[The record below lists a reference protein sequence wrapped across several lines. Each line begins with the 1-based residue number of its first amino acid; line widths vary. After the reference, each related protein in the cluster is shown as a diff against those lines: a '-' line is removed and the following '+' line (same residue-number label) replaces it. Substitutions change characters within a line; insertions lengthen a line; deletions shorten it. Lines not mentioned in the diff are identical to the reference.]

1 MSEALN
7 TAAPAIHDV
16 ALEARGMTKR
26 YGANVVLNDVT
37 FQVRRGSVN
46 VLIGENGAGKSTLMR
61 LLAGVETADAGEI
74 VMEGRKLAMR
84 SPRDA
89 EAEGIAIV
97 HQELAVLENLDLAEN
112 IFAGRELVRSAVLID
127 REGQDARSGAA
138 LEELHKPL
146 ALRSL
151 AGNLSLGNRQMV
163 EVARSLA
170 HGAKV
175 LILDE
180 PTSALSVAESTSLFA
195 VLQSLKQRGVA
206 IVYIS
211 HRLHELL
218 ELGDHFTVM
227 RDGRIVGRG
236 ERAEVDRQWIVERMS
251 CRDAGYEA
259 GSTVGQPA
267 REPMLE
273 VRGVGTKAA
282 DRTAVR
288 HASFTV
294 GRGEI
299 VGIYGLLGSG
309 RTELLEALAGLG
321 TLAAGEVRVAGGRVS
336 VGSVAE
342 TIAAGIALV
351 PEDRQRDGLVP
362 ELSIRENMSLASLA
376 EFTRGGWLRRRAEAA
391 RAREIATQM
400 RIRAR
405 DLGLKVTTLSGG
417 NQQKV
422 VLARCLMRRPRV
434 LLLDEPTRGVDV
446 GAKAEIY
453 SLLRGLSA
461 KGLSVLFATSEIEEA
476 RTLADRV
483 LVMVRGALV
492 AEFVVGAMSDEALFA
507 AASPAVGGAL

>member
-1 MSEALN
+1 MRESFDAG
-7 TAAPAIHDV
+7 APLSDV
-16 ALEARGMTKR
+16 VLEARGVTKR
-26 YGANVVLNDVT
+26 YGANVALKDVT
-37 FQVRRGSVN
+37 FRVRRGAVN

-61 LLAGVETADAGEI
+61 LLAGVEQANSGEI
-74 VMEGRKLAMR
+74 WMGGERLEMQ

-89 EAEGIAIV
+89 EAAGIAIV
-97 HQELAVLENLDLAEN
+97 HQELAVLENLDLSEN
-112 IFAGRELVRSAVLID
+112 IFAGRELVRSAILID
-127 REGQDARSGAA
+127 SESQDARSGAA
-138 LEELHKPL
+138 LGELHKPL

-151 AGNLSLGNRQMV
+151 AGALSLGNRQLV

-180 PTSALSVAESTSLFA
+180 PTSALSVAESTILFS
-195 VLQSLKQRGVA
+195 VIEKLKQRGVA

-227 RDGRIVGRG
+227 RDGRIVGQAERG
-236 ERAEVDRQWIVERMS
+236 EVDRQWIVERMS
-251 CRDAGYEA
+251 GRA
-259 GSTVGQPA
+259 VGEEPEPTA
-267 REPMLE
+267 VHGTCEPMLE
-273 VRGVGTKAA
+273 VVGVAAKTA

-288 HASFTV
+288 DVSFVV

-321 TLAAGEVRVAGGRVS
+321 TMQAGEVQVGRRKVRVDS
-336 VGSVAE
+336 VVN

-351 PEDRQRDGLVP
+351 PEDRQKDGLVP
-362 ELSIRENMSLASLA
+362 ELSIRENISLAALP
-376 EFTRGGWLRRRAEAA
+376 EFALGGWLRRRAESA
-391 RAREIATQM
+391 RVQEIAAQM
-400 RIRAR
+400 HIAAQ
-405 DLGLKVTTLSGG
+405 DLEQKVTTLSGG

-422 VLARCLMRRPRV
+422 VLARCLMRRPKV

-446 GAKAEIY
+446 AAKAEIY
-453 SLLRGLSA
+453 RMLRELAA

-483 LVMVRGALV
+483 LVMVQGRLT
-492 AEFVVGAMSDEALFA
+492 AEFAAGEMTDETLFA
-507 AASPAVGGAL
+507 AACPSTEGRSE

>member
-1 MSEALN
+1 MN
-7 TAAPAIHDV
+7 DV
-16 ALEARGMTKR
+16 VLEARGVTKR
-26 YGANVVLNDVT
+26 YGANVALRDVT
-37 FQVRRGSVN
+37 FQVRRGAVN

-74 VMEGRKLAMR
+74 VMDGRRLALR

-89 EAEGIAIV
+89 EAAGIAIV
-97 HQELAVLENLDLAEN
+97 HQELAVLENLDLSEN

-127 REGQDARSGAA
+127 CDGQDVRSEAA
-138 LEELHKPL
+138 LKELHKPL
-146 ALRSL
+146 KLRSL
-151 AGNLSLGNRQMV
+151 AGALSLGNRQLV

-180 PTSALSVAESTSLFA
+180 PTSALSVAESASLFC
-195 VLQSLKQRGVA
+195 VIEELKRRGVA

-227 RDGRIVGRG
+227 RDGRIVGQG

-251 CRDAGYEA
+251 CRDLGRAPERL
-259 GSTVGQPA
+259 PA
-267 REPMLE
+267 TAALEPRLE
-273 VRGVGTKAA
+273 VRGVATKGA
-282 DRTAVR
+282 DRIAVR
-288 HASFTV
+288 EASFTV
-294 GRGEI
+294 GAGEI

-321 TLAAGEVRVAGGRVS
+321 SMAAGEVQVGECKVS
-336 VGSVAE
+336 VNTVADA
-342 TIAAGIALV
+342 IAAGITLV

-362 ELSIRENMSLASLA
+362 ELSIRENISLASLGDFA
-376 EFTRGGWLRRRAEAA
+376 RRGWLRRRAEAA
-391 RAREIATQM
+391 RVREIAAQM
-400 RIRAR
+400 HIAAR
-405 DLGLKVTTLSGG
+405 DLEAKVTTLSGG

-422 VLARCLMRRPRV
+422 VLARCLMRRPKV

-446 GAKAEIY
+446 AAKAEIY
-453 SLLRGLSA
+453 GLLRELSA
-461 KGLSVLFATSEIEEA
+461 KGLSVLFATSEMEEA

-483 LVMVRGALV
+483 LVMVQGALV
-492 AEFVVGAMSDEALFA
+492 AEFDAATMTDEALFE
-507 AASPAVGGAL
+507 AASPAVEGAR